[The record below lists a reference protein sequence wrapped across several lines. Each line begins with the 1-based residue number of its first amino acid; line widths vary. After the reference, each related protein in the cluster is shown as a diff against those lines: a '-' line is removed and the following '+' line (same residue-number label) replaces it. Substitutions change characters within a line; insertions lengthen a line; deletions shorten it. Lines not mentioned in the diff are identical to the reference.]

1 MVRVLA
7 TGTFDILHPGHILY
21 LSEAKALGD
30 ELYVIVAR
38 DSMIKHKPKPIIP
51 EEQRMAMVS
60 ALGIVDKALL
70 GSEHDMFA
78 PLREIKPDIIALGKN
93 QFFDEKELEARLR
106 DIGINANVVRIQA
119 FKRSELCSSAA
130 IIRRIIERSG
140 RSQE

>member
-7 TGTFDILHPGHILY
+7 TGTFDILHPGHLLY

-51 EEQRMAMVS
+51 EEQRLAVVS
-60 ALGIVDKALL
+60 ALRIVDKAML
-70 GSEHDMFA
+70 GSKTDMFE

-93 QFFDEKELEARLR
+93 QFFDEKELEVRLR
-106 DIGINANVVRIQA
+106 AHGIDAKVVRIKA
-119 FKRSELCSSAA
+119 FEECELCSSGS
-130 IIRRIIERSG
+130 IIRKILGSSR
-140 RSQE
+140 

>member
-7 TGTFDILHPGHILY
+7 TGTFDILHPGHLLY

-51 EEQRMAMVS
+51 EEQRLAMVA
-60 ALGIVDKALL
+60 ALRMVDKAML
-70 GSEHDMFA
+70 GSEIDMFE

-93 QFFDEKELEARLR
+93 QFFNEKELETRLKSH
-106 DIGINANVVRIQA
+106 GINVKVVRIQS
-119 FKRSELCSSAA
+119 FEQCELCSSGA
-130 IIRRIIERSG
+130 IIRKIFERNSK
-140 RSQE
+140 